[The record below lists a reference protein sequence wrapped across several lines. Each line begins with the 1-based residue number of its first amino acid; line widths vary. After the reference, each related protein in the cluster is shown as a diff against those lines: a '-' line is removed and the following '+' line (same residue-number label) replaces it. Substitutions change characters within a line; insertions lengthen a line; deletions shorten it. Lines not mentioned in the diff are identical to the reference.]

1 MKFTVAPQVFE
12 KLPGVCFG
20 AVAAYGMNNRA
31 GYPVIAARL
40 DEAIAAAAARFEG
53 KKVKD
58 DPAILPYRTAF
69 QSLGVNPNKF
79 MSSIEAM
86 FTRVAKGKGLPHI
99 NPIVDLGN
107 ALSLKYVLPM
117 GAHDIVQAEG
127 HDIEVRFSTAA
138 DTFIPFGETEAETMP
153 AGELIY
159 TVGPRVRTRHWIW
172 RQSELGKIGP
182 DSCDIFFPIDGFAPF
197 NKDAI
202 LAARDELAELCRTVF
217 CCTDVRMGFVDRE
230 HPSFDLS

>member
-12 KLPGVCFG
+12 RLPGVCFG
-20 AVAAYGMNNRA
+20 AVAAYGIDNGA
-31 GYPVIAARL
+31 DYPAIVAML
-40 DEAIAAAAARFEG
+40 DEAIAATCARFEG
-53 KKVKD
+53 RKVKD
-58 DPAILPYRTAF
+58 DPAILPYRAAF

-117 GAHDIVQAEG
+117 GAHDIAQAEG
-127 HDIEVRFSTAA
+127 RDIKVRFSTID
-138 DTFIPFGETEAETMP
+138 DTFIPFGETEAEQMP
-153 AGELIY
+153 DGELIY
-159 TVGPRVRTRHWIW
+159 TVGNRVRTRHWIW

-182 DSCDIFFPIDGFAPF
+182 ESRDIFFPIDGFAPF

-202 LAARDELAELCRTVF
+202 LTAQAELAELCRSLFGCQTVK
-217 CCTDVRMGFVDRE
+217 TGFVDAD
-230 HPSFDLS
+230 HPAFEL

>member
-12 KLPGVCFG
+12 RLPDVCFG
-20 AVAAYGMNNRA
+20 AVAAYGIDNKA
-31 GYPVIAARL
+31 DYPAIAARL
-40 DEAIAAAAARFEG
+40 DEAIAATFARFEG
-53 KKVKD
+53 KKVRE

-117 GAHDIVQAEG
+117 GAHDIEQAEG
-127 HDIEVRFSTAA
+127 HDIEVRFSTPG
-138 DTFIPFGETEAETMP
+138 DTFIPFGESEAESMP
-153 AGELIY
+153 EGELIY
-159 TVGPRVRTRHWIW
+159 TVRANWERSDRTAVTSSSPSTVLRRSIKTRSLLPKRNW
-172 RQSELGKIGP
+172 P
-182 DSCDIFFPIDGFAPF
+182 SC
-197 NKDAI
+197 
-202 LAARDELAELCRTVF
+202 AARFSAAR
-217 CCTDVRMGFVDRE
+217 
-230 HPSFDLS
+230 PSKRALSALKRPLLSCK

>member
-12 KLPGVCFG
+12 RLPDVCFG
-20 AVAAYGMNNRA
+20 AVAAYGIDNKA
-31 GYPVIAARL
+31 DYPAITARL
-40 DEAIAAAAARFEG
+40 DEAIAATFARFEG
-53 KKVKD
+53 KKVRE

-107 ALSLKYVLPM
+107 ALSLEYVLPM
-117 GAHDIVQAEG
+117 GAHDIEQAEG
-127 HDIEVRFSTAA
+127 HDIEVRFSTPG
-138 DTFIPFGETEAETMP
+138 DTFIPFGESEAESMP
-153 AGELIY
+153 EGELIY
-159 TVGPRVRTRHWIW
+159 TVGTHVRTRHWIW

-182 DSCDIFFPIDGFAPF
+182 DSRDIFFPIDGFASF

-202 LAARDELAELCRTVF
+202 LAAQTELAELCRSVFGCKTVK
-217 CCTDVRMGFVDRE
+217 TGFVCAE
-230 HPSFDLS
+230 APAFEL